1 MMIENRANHT
11 SKKKSNRLFLKLK
24 TTMSKYFIVL
34 IFLVLILVFSTFSPN
49 FLSISNLRSML
60 IQTSM
65 LSIVAFGMTIVMIG
79 GGVDLSVG
87 SVAGLSTIFAVSMM
101 VYSGVPIVLGVLLG
115 LSVGA
120 GIGLLNGLLVARF
133 GVAPFVATLS
143 TMFIAQGLQFS
154 IRHGES
160 IGFGFPPAYLSMGSG
175 TSTFLGI
182 PIPIFI
188 FIVILVI
195 MVFLTEFTT
204 YGRYIR
210 STGLNQDTSKFS
222 GIRIRMLTLSTYVI
236 AGVLAA
242 FSGLILGASQSYI
255 QPNIGDSFLL
265 DSLVVALLGKAAFSG
280 YASILGTVFGAFFL
294 KSLETGM
301 AMLGAPGMVLN
312 ISKGALLIAVLLLSL
327 FQRKMATGRMK

>member
-1 MMIENRANHT
+1 MQDKSIDHRIKNRPGNTYASIKTFLMKYLIVIIFFVMI
-11 SKKKSNRLFLKLK
+11 
-24 TTMSKYFIVL
+24 L
-34 IFLVLILVFSTFSPN
+34 IFSTVSPSFIKSSN
-49 FLSISNLRSML
+49 IKSIL

-87 SVAGLSTIFAVSMM
+87 SVAGLSTIFAVTMM
-101 VYSGVPIVLGVLLG
+101 VYSGVPVVIGVLLG
-115 LSVGA
+115 LAVGA
-120 GIGLLNGLLVARF
+120 TIGLLNGILVARF

-143 TMFIAQGLQFS
+143 TLFIAQGLQFS

-160 IGFGFPPAYLSMGSG
+160 IGYGFPKAYINMGSG
-175 TSTFLGI
+175 NSSFLGI
-182 PIPIFI
+182 PIPILI
-188 FIVILVI
+188 FIVIMVV

-210 STGLNQDTSKFS
+210 ATGLNQYASRYS
-222 GIRIRMLTLSTYVI
+222 GVRVRLLTMTTYVI
-236 AGVLAA
+236 AGILAA

-265 DSLVVALLGKAAFSG
+265 DSLVVALLGKAAFAG
-280 YASILGTVFGAFFL
+280 YASILGTVFGAIFL

-301 AMLGAPGMVLN
+301 AMLGAPGMIMN
-312 ISKGALLIAVLLLSL
+312 ISKGVLLLLVLLLSIL
-327 FQRKMATGRMK
+327 QRRVTPGRGK